1 MGRWA
6 RSVATPGRGR
16 LKVMPISLLKGLLLE
31 NARRWKIDVVRF
43 RWNLIRLESVDGSL
57 VLDNSFFL
65 EI

>member
-1 MGRWA
+1 M
-6 RSVATPGRGR
+6 ATPGRGR

-57 VLDNSFFL
+57 V
-65 EI
+65 

>member
-31 NARRWKIDVVRF
+31 NARRWKIDVVQMESDSLGIG
-43 RWNLIRLESVDGSL
+43 RWFVGF
-57 VLDNSFFL
+57 DNSFFL